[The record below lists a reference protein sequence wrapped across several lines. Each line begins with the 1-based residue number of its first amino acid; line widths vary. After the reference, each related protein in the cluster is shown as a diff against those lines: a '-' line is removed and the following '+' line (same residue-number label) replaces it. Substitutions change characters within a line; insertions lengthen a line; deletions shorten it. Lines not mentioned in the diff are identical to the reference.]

1 MVNGSFH
8 LPGVVIMKTPGV
20 LLPAIV
26 LGLFCFTGCQLN
38 SDYAANGENFE
49 DAGEIEVGL
58 EVETAEEAEGM
69 DDLRER
75 LTELQYYVTQ
85 EDGTEPPFDNEY
97 WNNKEEGIYVD
108 IVSKEPLFSSLDKY
122 DSGTGWPSFTRPIY
136 EENIVEIEDLSHGMA
151 RTEVRSRKAD
161 SHLGH
166 LFNDGPPPAGKR
178 YCINSAAL
186 EFIPREYME
195 ERGYNNYLRLFE
207 NGE

>member
-8 LPGVVIMKTPGV
+8 LPGVVIMKMPGV